1 MAKRGS
7 IYVQVVPI
15 LKVTFQMVIHAI
27 NLMARLLQYAINGA
41 ILEDN
46 LRATAGP
53 KFSNEAAIQHSYV
66 SSMH

>member
-1 MAKRGS
+1 M
-7 IYVQVVPI
+7 QVVPI

-46 LRATAGP
+46 IHGAILEDNLGATAGP
-53 KFSNEAAIQHSYV
+53 KFSIAAAIQHS
-66 SSMH
+66 

>member
-1 MAKRGS
+1 M
-7 IYVQVVPI
+7 QVVSI

-27 NLMARLLQYAINGA
+27 TLMARLLQYAINGA

-46 LRATAGP
+46 LGATAGP
-53 KFSNEAAIQHSYV
+53 KFSTAAASQHSYV